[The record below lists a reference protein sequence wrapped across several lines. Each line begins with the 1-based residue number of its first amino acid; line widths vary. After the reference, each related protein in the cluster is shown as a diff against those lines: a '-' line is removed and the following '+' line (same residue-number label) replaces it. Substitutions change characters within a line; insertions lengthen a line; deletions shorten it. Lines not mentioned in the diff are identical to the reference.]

1 MLSIL
6 VKFPIF
12 KRLVPSLMLK
22 FLKLLRKNRGFF
34 KVNNFNMFLDILD
47 PIDKEIIISQEFEKD
62 EFEFLLK
69 NIHLYKIRNF
79 IDIGANC
86 GYYSLFVTKSNA
98 QIKTFAFE
106 PNQEAFYKFRQSLK
120 KNLLISK
127 RIKLYNFGLS
137 EKNSKLKMKSVIKNG
152 YAQTGGSSVEGTF
165 KKHNFKI
172 NIENFFRGDEKIVFK
187 NKILAIKID
196 VEGHE
201 LSVLKGLK
209 NLIEKNKCIIQ
220 IEIFKKNFKLVN
232 KFLNGRKYKVFK
244 KFEKKPN
251 FFYKNFIK

>member
-1 MLSIL
+1 
-6 VKFPIF
+6 
-12 KRLVPSLMLK
+12 
-22 FLKLLRKNRGFF
+22 
-34 KVNNFNMFLDILD
+34 
-47 PIDKEIIISQEFEKD
+47 
-62 EFEFLLK
+62 
-69 NIHLYKIRNF
+69 
-79 IDIGANC
+79 
-86 GYYSLFVTKSNA
+86 
-98 QIKTFAFE
+98 
-106 PNQEAFYKFRQSLK
+106 
-120 KNLLISK
+120 
-127 RIKLYNFGLS
+127 
-137 EKNSKLKMKSVIKNG
+137 MKSVIKNG

-232 KFLNGRKYKVFK
+232 KFLNNRKYKVFK